1 MDPWDSG
8 FPPAYPIPVPDRVTP
23 TYEWDSWSRPGL
35 TLAVGIVGFLGYRV
49 SRQTYRRRWKA
60 KTVMSAVKRR
70 WGESLS
76 ARLDNTRRERP
87 CCVASSTT

>member
-1 MDPWDSG
+1 MPSHC
-8 FPPAYPIPVPDRVTP
+8 PVHGPKR
-23 TYEWDSWSRPGL
+23 DSWSRPGL